1 MPLPRSLGSLGA
13 AVRAVVGASG
23 ALRPRL
29 AGEFGWRCVAI
40 GCDKNDFEYNMA
52 HAGHFIGLGIRC

>member
-1 MPLPRSLGSLGA
+1 
-13 AVRAVVGASG
+13 VRAVVGASG

-29 AGEFGWRCVAI
+29 AGEFGWRCGAI
-40 GCDKNDFEYNMA
+40 GCDKNDFEYNIA